1 MVLDQL
7 LANLIL
13 NAAQAGASAIW
24 LTEQED
30 GLVIQD
36 DAGGIETD
44 RLAQAF
50 HPFNTTKPQGMGLGL
65 AICQRLTRYAGGD
78 IALRNHPAP
87 NGKTGLRVALDF
99 SNHQNKDA

>member
-1 MVLDQL
+1 M
-7 LANLIL
+7 
-13 NAAQAGASAIW
+13 GW
-24 LTEQED
+24 LSRTTR
-30 GLVIQD
+30 
-36 DAGGIETD
+36 GGIETD